1 MALLYLSIWL
11 YTYKLWRLLQLNHP
25 SPAQLLQNPF
35 TRQTTSHLP
44 ILHFPPQLSN
54 FPHLYKSQSPM
65 SVSQP
70 RWSLFSLTRHPP
82 QAVPWLAWP
91 SQPGSIIF
99 GEGIYSQYPIW
110 GDGMCRPLRI
120 LFGEEV
126 VFLSSCF
133 YQRLSFSSTV
143 VLYIYAS
150 LITLEKI
157 NSADSHFFS
166 ADQTPY
172 PIALICKHWQQTP

>member
-1 MALLYLSIWL
+1 MGVEAKRVSLSIGWRMRRWPSTSLDAGLKWLVGWYGMVSAPFITRAKPDSMPIRGSGSEELKMALLYLSIWL

-82 QAVPWLAWP
+82 
-91 SQPGSIIF
+91 
-99 GEGIYSQYPIW
+99 
-110 GDGMCRPLRI
+110 
-120 LFGEEV
+120 
-126 VFLSSCF
+126 
-133 YQRLSFSSTV
+133 
-143 VLYIYAS
+143 
-150 LITLEKI
+150 
-157 NSADSHFFS
+157 
-166 ADQTPY
+166 
-172 PIALICKHWQQTP
+172 